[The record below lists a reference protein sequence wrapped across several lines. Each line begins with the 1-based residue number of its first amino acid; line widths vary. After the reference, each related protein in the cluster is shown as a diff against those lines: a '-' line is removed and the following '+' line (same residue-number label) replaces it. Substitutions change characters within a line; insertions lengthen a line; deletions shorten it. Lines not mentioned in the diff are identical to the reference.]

1 MARISVGL
9 GFLFHRSSVSQ
20 SADPTH
26 RADRAPHITHI
37 SISQCTCY
45 KHMPPEHVTSTCYK
59 HMPQAHATIC
69 FARARVSMSHSS
81 SNIPEAGRV
90 CHPPLLAA
98 PPPRSGRRERLAAF
112 LRRLLFFGVNRLQ
125 LRCLPSPHRPHRPS
139 PLQRREIATD
149 INMYLL
155 LR

>member
-1 MARISVGL
+1 MVWVSCFTDPR
-9 GFLFHRSSVSQ
+9 FLNPLIQHIVQ
-20 SADPTH
+20 ITLPTS
-26 RADRAPHITHI
+26 RT
-37 SISQCTCY
+37 SY
-45 KHMPPEHVTSTCYK
+45 KHMPPAHVTSTCYK
-59 HMPQAHATIC
+59 HMPQAHVIIC

-155 LR
+155 FC